1 MKKIPAAFLLGSVA
15 LTAIFYQSSALASAC
30 HHSGIEIS
38 DGYLKA
44 TPPKAPVSAGYL
56 TIRNNGSADINLT
69 GVRAAFAGMGAV
81 HDMQMSN
88 GVMTMTEVENG
99 IMVSAGKMVSL
110 APGGLH
116 LMFMGLTQQLKIG
129 DEHTITLTFDKCGDL
144 DVSLPVA
151 SNAMSGHNQSSHK
164 NH

>member
-38 DGYLKA
+38 DGYLKE

-56 TIRNNGSADINLT
+56 TIHNNGNADINLT

>member
-56 TIRNNGSADINLT
+56 TIYNNGNADINLT

-151 SNAMSGHNQSSHK
+151 SNAVSGHNQSSHK

>member
-38 DGYLKA
+38 DGYLKV

-56 TIRNNGSADINLT
+56 TIHNNGSADINLT

-116 LMFMGLTQQLKIG
+116 LMFMGLTQQLKTG

>member
-30 HHSGIEIS
+30 HHSGIEVS

-56 TIRNNGSADINLT
+56 TIHNNGSADINLT

-116 LMFMGLTQQLKIG
+116 LMFMGLTQQLKTG

-151 SNAMSGHNQSSHK
+151 SNAVSGHNQSSHK

>member
-1 MKKIPAAFLLGSVA
+1 MILGMDFVEGNREKICIQNTNF
-15 LTAIFYQSSALASAC
+15 
-30 HHSGIEIS
+30 
-38 DGYLKA
+38 
-44 TPPKAPVSAGYL
+44 
-56 TIRNNGSADINLT
+56 
-69 GVRAAFAGMGAV
+69 AV

-116 LMFMGLTQQLKIG
+116 LMFMGLIQQLKTG
-129 DEHTITLTFDKCGDL
+129 DEHTITLTFDNCGDL

-164 NH
+164 NY

>member
-99 IMVSAGKMVSL
+99 IMVLAGKMVSL